1 MASLTRNNADRT
13 LQLARELGVLR
24 SRDLAR
30 HGIAREYLTRLVRA
44 GRLERTGRGLY
55 VLPDAELT
63 EHHSLAEAAKRVPA
77 GIVCLLSALRF
88 HDLTTQAPFEVW
100 LALPPTARRPHP
112 EWPPLRVARFSGLSL
127 TEGVEEHVIEGVRV
141 RVYNPAKTVADCFKY
156 RNKIGLDVALEA
168 LRETWRER
176 RATMDEL
183 WHYAEVCRVATVM
196 RPYLES
202 LITLEGLA

>member
-1 MASLTRNNADRT
+1 MMKVAHSNADRV

-24 SRDLAR
+24 ARDLAR
-30 HGIAREYLTRLVRA
+30 HGIAREYLTRLTRA
-44 GRLERTGRGLY
+44 GLLERTERGLY

-63 EHHSLAEAAKRVPA
+63 EYHSLAETAKRVPA

-100 LALPPTARRPHP
+100 LALPPTARSPRPRSL
-112 EWPPLRVARFSGLSL
+112 PLRVVHFSGPAL

-141 RVYNPAKTVADCFKY
+141 HVYCPAKTVADCFKY

-183 WHYAEVCRVATVM
+183 WRYAEVCRVATVM